1 MPPRVEAGGYTVP
14 DQGKSDS
21 TINMMGRGAEHHV
34 CDARSTR
41 VIHEAWQEFRQEDMH
56 TPTSKEMRES
66 TGRRGLAPG
75 ATFSRAA
82 TVAEQEAIAK
92 HPAQA
97 CTEVH
102 RQSTTGKG

>member
-1 MPPRVEAGGYTVP
+1 MPPCVEAGGYTVP
-14 DQGKSDS
+14 NQSKRSS
-21 TINMMGRGAEHHV
+21 TLNMMRRGAEHQI
-34 CDARSTR
+34 CDAHSTR
-41 VIHEAWQEFRQEDMH
+41 VIHETRKEFFQEDMH
-56 TPTSKEMRES
+56 TPAAKEMRET

-75 ATFSRAA
+75 ATFSGAA

-102 RQSTTGKG
+102 RQSTTC